1 MALIPQAFF
10 SAVVPVGTVM
20 ADKLHWTGTGFFLMK
35 KQPDEKYRLFLV
47 TSRHLVEGQKD
58 IAILLEDSE
67 AQLNVVNL
75 QISRDIEKRY
85 SIHENKN
92 VDLAVIGLDGGYFS
106 KMKYKISPFEIDLAS
121 VTTEQYLA
129 EGGSAGSSAFLM
141 GYPMGVSENESAQP
155 IVRTGCIARMDP
167 AEIKRSGMFIV
178 DIPSYPGN
186 SGSPVLTKPEV
197 VAMQGSKP
205 FQKCALLGMI
215 SAPIS
220 FKEVQMDK
228 KSGDIK
234 QVRNENSGLARVIP
248 MEYIREVLE
257 IENARSEGRP
267 QTE

>member
-58 IAILLEDSE
+58 ISILLEDSE
-67 AQLNVVNL
+67 SHLNVVNL

-85 SIHENKN
+85 SVHENKN

-106 KMKYKISPFEIDLAS
+106 KMKYRISPFEIDLAS
-121 VTTEQYLA
+121 VSTSQYLE
-129 EGGSAGSSAFLM
+129 EGGSPGSSAFII
-141 GYPMGVSENESAQP
+141 GYPTGVVENESAMP
-155 IVRTGCIARMDP
+155 IVRAGCIARMDP
-167 AEIKRSGMFIV
+167 SEIERNGVFLV
-178 DIPSYPGN
+178 DIPCYPGN

-215 SAPIS
+215 NSPIS

-228 KSGDIK
+228 KSGEIR
-234 QVRNENSGLARVIP
+234 QVKNENSGLARVIP
-248 MEYIREVLE
+248 VEYIREVLE
-257 IENARSEGRP
+257 IENARSEGKP